1 MANSEDAID
10 RLSTIGLG
18 PKNPVPK
25 RNVLFDVG
33 SDSFNQAESEVTKSL
48 DITGVI
54 GSSTPAEA
62 LPELIRSTIRLE
74 LDIDEGLKTLC
85 RKQKITRETFME
97 GAYLA
102 CLKDERIRKLILK
115 EAQAQLKKRR
125 VGSDRRRLQKL
136 TEKLGNSLD

>member
-1 MANSEDAID
+1 MANNEDAID
-10 RLSTIGLG
+10 RLSTIGIG
-18 PKNPVPK
+18 PKTPVPK
-25 RNVLFDVG
+25 RNALFDVG
-33 SDSFNQAESEVTKSL
+33 SDSLDQADS
-48 DITGVI
+48 GVV
-54 GSSTPAEA
+54 GNSVPEEA
-62 LPELIRSTIRLE
+62 MPDLVRSTIRLE
-74 LDIDEGLKTLC
+74 SDIDEGLKTLC

-136 TEKLGNSLD
+136 TEKLGNSLQ